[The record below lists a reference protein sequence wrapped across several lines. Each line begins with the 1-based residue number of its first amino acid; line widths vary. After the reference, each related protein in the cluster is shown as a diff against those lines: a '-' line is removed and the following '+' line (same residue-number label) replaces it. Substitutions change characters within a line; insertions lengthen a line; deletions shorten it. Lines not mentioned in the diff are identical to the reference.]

1 MGESVTKLSA
11 AYRLNAAS
19 VAETIS
25 LSSLKRSPAN
35 DPEEFFLNYKSP
47 AGKLPR
53 ESVDSKMPA
62 TVPTA
67 TVFPGSIFSKLSAID
82 NRKVLRYSFFKPI
95 KIAISVRDSRYRYR
109 FTRVCCILRE
119 RALHKPRMP
128 LFERSLPG
136 RKFALVESQV
146 ADTAATA
153 GFARSG

>member
-11 AYRLNAAS
+11 AYRFNAAS

-35 DPEEFFLNYKSP
+35 DPEEFSLNYKSP
-47 AGKLPR
+47 VGKLPR

-82 NRKVLRYSFFKPI
+82 NRKVLRYSFFKQSYQSSERACGI
-95 KIAISVRDSRYRYR
+95 QGIAIFLPSVYAAFRASGLSTNRGCLFLSDRSR
-109 FTRVCCILRE
+109 VE
-119 RALHKPRMP
+119 N
-128 LFERSLPG
+128 SL
-136 RKFALVESQV
+136 
-146 ADTAATA
+146 
-153 GFARSG
+153 